1 MVTMVEVPV
10 PKEKWSGKVGAV
22 SLGAS
27 PSQEGG
33 RASLLVG
40 GETGMPFLSYEGL
53 GHRQLIAGEVLDDPS
68 EVIELAVRPFGEA
81 IDDPAAWA
89 RMWVESFGADLI
101 CLRLRSTNPEGRD
114 APPEDAVKTVI
125 QVLQAVKVP
134 VMVYGCGHEEK
145 DARTM
150 EAVSNACAAE
160 RLVLGQ
166 AEETAYKTISAAAM
180 ANHHVLVAYSNLDI
194 NLAKQMNIL
203 LFDFGVKL
211 DNVLMDPLMA
221 GLGMG
226 LEYSYSVNERI
237 RLAALIGDRML
248 QVPMLCDVTS
258 AWEARESTE
267 ENALWGDAVE
277 RGKWWEATTGLAALV
292 SGADVLIV
300 RNPLSAMVLR
310 EAIDGLRGGK

>member
-1 MVTMVEVPV
+1 MVEVPV
-10 PKEKWSGKVGAV
+10 PKEKWSGKIGAV
-22 SLGAS
+22 TLG
-27 PSQEGG
+27 PSSEGAG
-33 RASLLVG
+33 RAAMPVG

-53 GHRQLIAGEVLDDPS
+53 GHRQLIVGEVLDDTS
-68 EVIELAVRPFGEA
+68 DAIELAVRPFGAA
-81 IDDPAAWA
+81 INDPAEWA
-89 RMWVESFGADLI
+89 KKWVEEYKADLV
-101 CLRLRSTNPEGRD
+101 CLRLRSTNPEGKD
-114 APPEDAVKTVI
+114 ASPEEAVRTVKR
-125 QVLQAVKVP
+125 VLEAVKVP

-150 EAVSNACAAE
+150 EAVSNACASE
-160 RLVLGQ
+160 RLVLGH

-180 ANHHVLVAYSNLDI
+180 SNHHALVAYSNLDI

-203 LFDFGVKL
+203 LSDFGVKL

-237 RLAALIGDRML
+237 RLAALMGDRML

-258 AWEARESTE
+258 AWEARESME
-267 ENALWGDAVE
+267 ENALWGDEVE
-277 RGKWWEATTGLAALV
+277 RGKWWEATTGLAALM
-292 SGADVLIV
+292 SGADLLIV
-300 RNPLSAMVLR
+300 RSPLAAMVLQ